1 MTMQERN
8 AWQFGII
15 AILSYGVYLAL
26 VLTAAQQVP
35 LHEVDYV
42 PAMLW
47 TIGGAIAVGILVGI
61 VNGAVRPQR
70 GPQVDERDRQI
81 EVFGERVGQ
90 AFVVIG
96 ALGALVL
103 TMLEADHFWIANALY
118 LGFVLSAVLSSL
130 ARIGAYREG
139 FEL

>member
-47 TIGGAIAVGILVGI
+47 TIGGAIAVGI

-96 ALGALVL
+96 ALSALVL